1 MGAMENAQQLN
12 YDAAGG
18 GAVEASRGINSTFR
32 GVNMT
37 HHQRRT
43 EEKEKRDSAVRG
55 ASAVR
60 REEKR
65 AS

>member
-1 MGAMENAQQLN
+1 MGARENAQQLN

-18 GAVEASRGINSTFR
+18 GAGEASGGINSTFR

-43 EEKEKRDSAVRG
+43 EEKEKNDSAVRG
-55 ASAVR
+55 ASTER
-60 REEKR
+60 REERR